1 MKYNTYRFYNDKYN
15 LKTLSLKLTDS
26 KIMFLIYDE
35 KYNYYYLDH
44 SITKENAKIDILD
57 KIKELNELYH
67 LKITNF
73 YPVCYC
79 EETLVIAFKT
89 EISTNVVDKINSSE
103 ITNKYQSLIAY
114 HKHNYST
121 LFVSANVKKEIS
133 MSQKYINRYRFHEKI
148 LKRYIFTKERRR
160 KQEFHDLLYRLLPI
174 GSSIIDV
181 SCGDS
186 SDIFVIAAK
195 KRYKTIV
202 GNDIC
207 LNYLNLD
214 RQKNV
219 IYTNDDVELNRIKK
233 GSYDV
238 SFCKNTLHHMNNIT
252 NINNMLDFLDTI
264 SNTIIIV
271 EIMSPKEYKGLP
283 RFLNKYLYTKFL
295 KDVGS
300 CYLNE
305 EQFTSLINNKFKKNC
320 IEYYTFTNI
329 LGTYKIA
336 KIKKKENNHEN

>member
-1 MKYNTYRFYNDKYN
+1 MGYNTYEFYKKKYS

-26 KIMFLIYDE
+26 PILFLIYDE
-35 KYNYYYLDH
+35 KYNYYYLNH
-44 SITKENAKIDILD
+44 PITKDGAEVNILD
-57 KIKELNELYH
+57 KIRELNEQYC

-79 EETLVIAFKT
+79 KNTLVIALKT
-89 EISTNVVDKINSSE
+89 ETSIEVVDKLNSFK
-103 ITNKYQSLIAY
+103 ITEEYQTLIKY
-114 HKHNYST
+114 HKKNYFS
-121 LFVSANVKKEIS
+121 LFVSSNVKKEIS

-160 KQEFHDLLYRLLPI
+160 KQEFHNLLYQLLPK
-174 GSSIIDV
+174 GNSVIDV

-186 SDIFVIAAK
+186 SDIFVIAPK
-195 KRYKTIV
+195 KKYKTIV

-214 RQKNV
+214 RRKNI

-271 EIMSPKEYKGLP
+271 EIMNPKEHKGLP
-283 RFLNKYLYTKFL
+283 LFLNKYLYTKFL

-305 EQFTSLINNKFKKNC
+305 DQFTRIINNKFKKNC

-336 KIKKKENNHEN
+336 KIKKENSYEN